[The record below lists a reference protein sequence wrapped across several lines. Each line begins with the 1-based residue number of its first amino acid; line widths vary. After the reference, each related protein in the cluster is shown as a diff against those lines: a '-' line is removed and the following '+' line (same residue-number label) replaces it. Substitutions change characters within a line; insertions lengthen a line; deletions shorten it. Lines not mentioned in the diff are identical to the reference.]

1 MNFLPYLPLQ
11 IKVCYK
17 ISCNIQEISNICYIL
32 KCKDIN
38 RQISK
43 QECFSKQDLWSNKTR
58 KTRDGYRGQ
67 TQQPQY
73 WKQRQE
79 QYWGHWLMESC
90 LSSQVN
96 YCTSALY
103 PGEKPDLEILSSSF
117 MKLLKVTLGQSQTTL
132 NRI

>member
-1 MNFLPYLPLQ
+1 MVTEDRP
-11 IKVCYK
+11 
-17 ISCNIQEISNICYIL
+17 SNL
-32 KCKDIN
+32 STENSAKN
-38 RQISK
+38 NTG
-43 QECFSKQDLWSNKTR
+43 DLDSWR
-58 KTRDGYRGQ
+58 AV
-67 TQQPQY
+67 
-73 WKQRQE
+73 
-79 QYWGHWLMESC
+79 